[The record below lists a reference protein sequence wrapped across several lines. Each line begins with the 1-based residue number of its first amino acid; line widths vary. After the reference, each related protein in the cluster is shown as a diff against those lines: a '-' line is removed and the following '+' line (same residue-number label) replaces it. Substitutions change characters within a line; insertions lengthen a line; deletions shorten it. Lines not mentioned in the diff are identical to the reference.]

1 MNNQIDLP
9 ILSTF
14 TLGNYSLQHVTEAH
28 IKSSNSLMIVCI
40 EVPFINGKFTNGY
53 LSLNKLISNN
63 IEYDHGKLII
73 FLFH

>member
-9 ILSTF
+9 TLSTL
-14 TLGNYSLQHVTEAH
+14 TLGNYSLQNVTEVH
-28 IKSSNSLMIVCI
+28 VKSVSLLLTLCI
-40 EVPFINGKFTNGY
+40 EVPFMNGKFTNCY

>member
-9 ILSTF
+9 TLSTF
-14 TLGNYSLQHVTEAH
+14 TLGSYSLQNVTEAH
-28 IKSSNSLMIVCI
+28 IKSSNSLMTLCI
-40 EVPFINGKFTNGY
+40 EVPFMNGKFTNGY
-53 LSLNKLISNN
+53 LSLNKLVSNN